1 MCYVTALVGES
12 RFIRRGEQGLN
23 RRMAQLISGKRTI
36 VGGDGFEWLVR
47 EFESVG
53 AGALSKSLVF
63 ERPEVVHAEVDGGLR
78 VELPADAT
86 LHPGRE
92 VGTRHGSLPVQRRK
106 RRRVGVSSFQGGTA
120 GNPGGVR

>member
-1 MCYVTALVGES
+1 VCYVTALVGES

-63 ERPEVVHAEVDGGLR
+63 ERPEVVRR
-78 VELPADAT
+78 VRDYPGDWAT
-86 LHPGRE
+86 LSDDQLYRL
-92 VGTRHGSLPVQRRK
+92 SLR
-106 RRRVGVSSFQGGTA
+106 T
-120 GNPGGVR
+120 